1 MTEMER
7 YRKRTGPKEIACL
20 WDELVM
26 IYRIIVLKM
35 GGCPSPRHLKG
46 FSDSSQWPND
56 YSRPGP
62 FHVLLASSSMGK
74 NNSVLFPQ
82 VREISS
88 HFIYSDWVTWSSL
101 IQFISCVFWAGVWR
115 EWCEMTS
122 LVRSESHVPPWKL
135 SESHKRKLRLPEDLK
150 GTG

>member
-1 MTEMER
+1 MER

-62 FHVLLASSSMGK
+62 FHVLLAASSVGK
-74 NNSVLFPQ
+74 SNSVLFPQ

-101 IQFISCVFWAGVWR
+101 IQFISCVFRAGVWR

-122 LVRSESHVPPWKL
+122 LVRSGSHVPPWKL

>member
-1 MTEMER
+1 MER

-20 WDELVM
+20 WDELVI

-62 FHVLLASSSMGK
+62 FHVLLAASSMGK
-74 NNSVLFPQ
+74 SNSVLFPQ
-82 VREISS
+82 VRDISS

-101 IQFISCVFWAGVWR
+101 IQFISCVFRAGVWR

-122 LVRSESHVPPWKL
+122 LVRSGSHVPPWKL

>member
-1 MTEMER
+1 MAEMER

-35 GGCPSPRHLKG
+35 GGCPSPIHLKG

-62 FHVLLASSSMGK
+62 FHVLLAASSMGK
-74 NNSVLFPQ
+74 SNSVLFPQ

-101 IQFISCVFWAGVWR
+101 IQFISCVFRAGVWR

-122 LVRSESHVPPWKL
+122 LVRSGSHVPPWKL
-135 SESHKRKLRLPEDLK
+135 SESHKWKLRLPEDLK